1 MRKYEN
7 LKKVQG
13 EPNAIDIIKMVRD
26 VKINKNKKTTVSV

>member
-13 EPNAIDIIKMVRD
+13 EPNGIDIIKMVRD